1 MRVFVGIGVEEK
13 IKNRVAEAQAQL
25 KLTSA
30 DVRWVAMENFHLTL
44 HFCGEVSE
52 KKVQDIIKTCKGI
65 ASEFTPFVLEI
76 KYLGSFPPYGDP
88 RVIWT
93 GVEKGREEA
102 ITLIE
107 VTKRHL
113 MMIAGNTEK
122 KDMAPHLTIGRI
134 KSDKNIGVLI
144 TQLHKLANLDFG
156 EQTVD
161 RLLVLESRLGPTGPT
176 YRVIEEIKLAE
187 GGGKA

>member
-1 MRVFVGIGVEEK
+1 VRVFVGIGVTDD
-13 IKNRVAEAQAQL
+13 IKKKVAEAQEQL
-25 KLTSA
+25 KLSKA

-52 KKVQDIIKTCKGI
+52 KKVADIIQTCKGI
-65 ASEFTPFVLEI
+65 ASEFTPFTLEV

-113 MMIAGNTEK
+113 MLVAGNTEK
-122 KDMAPHLTIGRI
+122 KDISPHLTLGRI
-134 KSDKNIGVLI
+134 KTDRNIGVL
-144 TQLHKLANLDFG
+144 TAQLHKLAHLDFG
-156 EQTVD
+156 EQKVD
-161 RLLVLESRLGPTGPT
+161 RIMVMESKLGPTGPS
-176 YRVIEEIKLAE
+176 YRVLEEIKLAE
-187 GGGKA
+187 GGRDR